1 MIILKNVAEGFEWAN
16 SFLSF
21 RVPSSVRARKCIFL
35 NRWHLC
41 GRTEPYPDSVFLF
54 MTCFSKSEGARC
66 LSLIYSHL
74 CHLFLIT
81 FPK

>member
-21 RVPSSVRARKCIFL
+21 RVPSSVRARQCIFL

-41 GRTEPYPDSVFLF
+41 GRTDSVFLF

-66 LSLIYSHL
+66 
-74 CHLFLIT
+74 
-81 FPK
+81 